1 MEAVVLFIVKGA
13 KVTIMWIQ
21 FTWTHLHLPTRI
33 YVEQSVTYGGLAS
46 LVVFDPSPKRD
57 ALLCLKCDEIVW
69 VNSCAT
75 THYTPVSISSMC
87 FTMGVDNLIIALCLR
102 ICSDRIS
109 ERVGMN

>member
-1 MEAVVLFIVKGA
+1 MILFIVKGA

-21 FTWTHLHLPTRI
+21 FTWTHLYLPTRI
-33 YVEQSVTYGGLAS
+33 YVEQSVTYGGFAS

-87 FTMGVDNLIIALCLR
+87 FTMGVDNLIIALC
-102 ICSDRIS
+102 
-109 ERVGMN
+109 

>member
-1 MEAVVLFIVKGA
+1 MILFIVKGA

-33 YVEQSVTYGGLAS
+33 YVEQSVTYGRFAS

-75 THYTPVSISSMC
+75 THYTPVSISSMFHHGRGQPNHC
-87 FTMGVDNLIIALCLR
+87 ALFKNLLR
-102 ICSDRIS
+102 Q
-109 ERVGMN
+109 GF